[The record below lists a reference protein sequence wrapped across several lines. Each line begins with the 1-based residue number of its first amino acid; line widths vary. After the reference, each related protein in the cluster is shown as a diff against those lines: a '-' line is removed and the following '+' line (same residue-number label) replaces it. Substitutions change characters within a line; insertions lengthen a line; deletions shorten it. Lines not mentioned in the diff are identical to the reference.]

1 MTATVV
7 PAGAPQGVTWT
18 TSDATKATVSNS
30 GLVTAVANGTATITA
45 TSTADGSIKG
55 TSAITVTTTVTG
67 VTVAP
72 KTASIEVGD
81 TQQLTPTIAPAGAS
95 NKAVTYTSSD
105 ATKASVNSSGLVT
118 GVAAGTATI
127 TVKTTDGSKTDT
139 SVITVTAP

>member
-55 TSAITVTTTVTG
+55 TSAITVTTAVTG

-72 KTASIEVGD
+72 KTASIEVGA